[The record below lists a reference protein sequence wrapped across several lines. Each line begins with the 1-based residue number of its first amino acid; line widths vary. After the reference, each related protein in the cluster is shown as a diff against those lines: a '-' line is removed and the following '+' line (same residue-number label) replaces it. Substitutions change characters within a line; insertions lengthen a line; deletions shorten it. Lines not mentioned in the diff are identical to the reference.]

1 MNYTL
6 FLEELAKASLFE
18 LYRLNAAIGNQLDD
32 PTRIA
37 AVKRALRVGQTLH
50 WFDTTQNRL
59 VEAKLLRIN
68 RTRAE
73 IRNLADGKPWTI
85 PFYLIDMEGQDVAI
99 AARKRQALDRNSL
112 RVGDRVGFKDR
123 QGLERFGQVV
133 KLNPKTASVQ
143 VDAMRW
149 RVGYSLLVPVIDGD
163 LGDGVEA
170 LPGQW
175 IGIAEEETGG

>member
-1 MNYTL
+1 
-6 FLEELAKASLFE
+6 
-18 LYRLNAAIGNQLDD
+18 
-32 PTRIA
+32 
-37 AVKRALRVGQTLH
+37 
-50 WFDTTQNRL
+50 
-59 VEAKLLRIN
+59 
-68 RTRAE
+68 
-73 IRNLADGKPWTI
+73 
-85 PFYLIDMEGQDVAI
+85 
-99 AARKRQALDRNSL
+99 
-112 RVGDRVGFKDR
+112 VGFKDR

-175 IGIAEEETGG
+175 IEIAEEESGG